1 MAGKRNL
8 LRIALRSR
16 SVKKKTEPGQQ
27 SPAERNKMKKDW
39 EEIEKFFKLLERDE
53 TLDKQLKET
62 TGSEEYFLIIL
73 ESLSPLHTLEI
84 SKEKERKEELKKLYD
99 LCSFDEELD
108 KELGTMAGID
118 GGYLTTALEKIIK

>member
-1 MAGKRNL
+1 
-8 LRIALRSR
+8 
-16 SVKKKTEPGQQ
+16 
-27 SPAERNKMKKDW
+27 MKKDW
-39 EEIEKFFKLLERDE
+39 E
-53 TLDKQLKET
+53 ET

-84 SKEKERKEELKKLYD
+84 RKEKERKEELKKLYD

-108 KELGTMAGID
+108 KELGTMAGIN

>member
-1 MAGKRNL
+1 
-8 LRIALRSR
+8 
-16 SVKKKTEPGQQ
+16 
-27 SPAERNKMKKDW
+27 MKKDW

-73 ESLSPLHTLEI
+73 ESLSPLHTLETR
-84 SKEKERKEELKKLYD
+84 KEKERKEELRKLYD
-99 LCSFDEELD
+99 LCNIDEELD
-108 KELGTMAGID
+108 KELGTMAGIN

>member
-1 MAGKRNL
+1 
-8 LRIALRSR
+8 
-16 SVKKKTEPGQQ
+16 
-27 SPAERNKMKKDW
+27 MKKDW

-99 LCSFDEELD
+99 LSSFDEELD

>member
-1 MAGKRNL
+1 
-8 LRIALRSR
+8 
-16 SVKKKTEPGQQ
+16 
-27 SPAERNKMKKDW
+27 MKKDW

-73 ESLSPLHTLEI
+73 ESLSPLHTLETR
-84 SKEKERKEELKKLYD
+84 KEKERKEELRKLYD
-99 LCSFDEELD
+99 LCNIDEELD
-108 KELGTMAGID
+108 KELWTMAGIN

>member
-1 MAGKRNL
+1 
-8 LRIALRSR
+8 
-16 SVKKKTEPGQQ
+16 
-27 SPAERNKMKKDW
+27 MKKDW

-73 ESLSPLHTLEI
+73 ESLSPLHTLEMR
-84 SKEKERKEELKKLYD
+84 KEKERKEELKKLYD
-99 LCSFDEELD
+99 LCNADEELD
-108 KELGTMAGID
+108 KELGTMAGIN

>member
-1 MAGKRNL
+1 
-8 LRIALRSR
+8 
-16 SVKKKTEPGQQ
+16 
-27 SPAERNKMKKDW
+27 MKKDW

-84 SKEKERKEELKKLYD
+84 RKEKEKERKEELKKLYD

-108 KELGTMAGID
+108 KELGTMAGIN

>member
-1 MAGKRNL
+1 
-8 LRIALRSR
+8 
-16 SVKKKTEPGQQ
+16 
-27 SPAERNKMKKDW
+27 MKKDW

-73 ESLSPLHTLEI
+73 ESLSPLHTLETR
-84 SKEKERKEELKKLYD
+84 KEKERKEELKKLYD

-108 KELGTMAGID
+108 KELGTMAGIN
-118 GGYLTTALEKIIK
+118 GGYLTRSSNKDQGGSSSRPAIKAATIRPREIVKVRSPCKC

>member
-1 MAGKRNL
+1 M
-8 LRIALRSR
+8 
-16 SVKKKTEPGQQ
+16 E
-27 SPAERNKMKKDW
+27 KDW

-73 ESLSPLHTLEI
+73 ESLSPLHTLEMR
-84 SKEKERKEELKKLYD
+84 KEKERKEELKKLYD
-99 LCSFDEELD
+99 LCNTDEELD

>member
-1 MAGKRNL
+1 
-8 LRIALRSR
+8 
-16 SVKKKTEPGQQ
+16 
-27 SPAERNKMKKDW
+27 MKKDW

-108 KELGTMAGID
+108 KELGTMAGIN
-118 GGYLTTALEKIIK
+118 GGYLTTALEKIIE

>member
-1 MAGKRNL
+1 
-8 LRIALRSR
+8 
-16 SVKKKTEPGQQ
+16 
-27 SPAERNKMKKDW
+27 MKKDW

-84 SKEKERKEELKKLYD
+84 RKEKERKEELKNYMICAASTKN
-99 LCSFDEELD
+99 STRNW
-108 KELGTMAGID
+108 GPWRGS
-118 GGYLTTALEKIIK
+118 TADI

>member
-1 MAGKRNL
+1 
-8 LRIALRSR
+8 
-16 SVKKKTEPGQQ
+16 
-27 SPAERNKMKKDW
+27 MKKDW

-73 ESLSPLHTLEI
+73 ESLSPLHTLETR
-84 SKEKERKEELKKLYD
+84 KEKERKEELRKLYD
-99 LCSFDEELD
+99 LCNIDEELD

>member
-1 MAGKRNL
+1 
-8 LRIALRSR
+8 
-16 SVKKKTEPGQQ
+16 
-27 SPAERNKMKKDW
+27 MKKDW

-73 ESLSPLHTLEI
+73 ESLSPLHALETRN
-84 SKEKERKEELKKLYD
+84 EKERKEELRKLYD
-99 LCSFDEELD
+99 LCNIDEELD
-108 KELGTMAGID
+108 KELGTMAGIS

>member
-1 MAGKRNL
+1 
-8 LRIALRSR
+8 
-16 SVKKKTEPGQQ
+16 
-27 SPAERNKMKKDW
+27 MKKDW

-73 ESLSPLHTLEI
+73 ESLSPLHTLEAR
-84 SKEKERKEELKKLYD
+84 KEKERKEELRKLYD
-99 LCSFDEELD
+99 LCNIDEELD
-108 KELGTMAGID
+108 KELGTMAGIN

>member
-1 MAGKRNL
+1 
-8 LRIALRSR
+8 
-16 SVKKKTEPGQQ
+16 
-27 SPAERNKMKKDW
+27 MKKDW

-84 SKEKERKEELKKLYD
+84 RKEELKKLYD

-108 KELGTMAGID
+108 KELGTMAGIN

>member
-1 MAGKRNL
+1 
-8 LRIALRSR
+8 
-16 SVKKKTEPGQQ
+16 
-27 SPAERNKMKKDW
+27 MKKDW

-84 SKEKERKEELKKLYD
+84 RKEKERKEELKKLYD
-99 LCSFDEELD
+99 LRSFDEELD
-108 KELGTMAGID
+108 KELGTMAGIN